1 MKAIRGRFILVLAWA
16 TVWFAPGIAAAAT
29 SPSAGTEYMQARLVS
44 AVDAV
49 GNLDTAQLGVEL
61 TMKPGW
67 KTYWRSPGDA
77 GAPPRLD
84 WDGSSNL
91 ADATLSYPAPRLY
104 TLLGLRMEGYSD
116 KVVLPVLARIK
127 TPGQPMALRLT
138 LDALVC
144 AELCVP
150 QTMTLALDLPAGAA
164 VPGKEAQEIARFVS
178 QVPGDGAAA
187 GFTIAPPA
195 EVAHAGGR
203 AIRIEVD
210 AREPFTV
217 PEVLLEVETQASF
230 GAPVI
235 ELSQGGR
242 HASAILPMADD
253 VGGSLAGKAM
263 TITVIDGGRAAEV
276 QAVVAGTGAPAAATR
291 GLPAMLA
298 LAVLGG
304 FILNLMPCVLPVLSM
319 KLFSVVKSGGA
330 APARIRA
337 EFLVTAAGIIVSFLV
352 IAAALIALKAAGR
365 TVGWGIQ
372 FQQPVFIAV
381 MVMVVTLFACNLLG
395 LFEVVLPSGLTNRL
409 GRPSGGSSLGGSFA
423 SGLFA
428 TLLATPCSAP
438 FLGTAVAFAL
448 SGGPIEIA
456 AVFLALGI
464 GLALPYLA
472 VALRPQVASRMPR
485 PGKWMATLRQVLGG
499 AMALTAV
506 WLLVIAAGQIGVA
519 LALSIGGVALAIVAV
534 LALSARFPMGIRQF
548 TPVLVAVLVA
558 MGVAAPLLQ
567 GAEATRGP
575 VVAEGSID
583 WVPFNRDQV
592 RTLVAQGRTVFVD
605 VTADW
610 CLTCQV
616 NARLVLNRQP
626 VAGRVGTT
634 VAMKADWTLPN
645 PGISAFLASHGR
657 FGIPFNVVFGPGAP
671 GGVVLPELLTEGTV
685 LSAIDR
691 AAGPRS

>member
-1 MKAIRGRFILVLAWA
+1 
-16 TVWFAPGIAAAAT
+16 
-29 SPSAGTEYMQARLVS
+29 
-44 AVDAV
+44 
-49 GNLDTAQLGVEL
+49 
-61 TMKPGW
+61 MKPGW

-84 WDGSSNL
+84 WDGSRNL
-91 ADATLSYPAPRLY
+91 ADAALSYPAPHLY
-104 TLLGLRMEGYSD
+104 TLLGLRMEGYSE
-116 KVVLPVLARIK
+116 KVVLPVLARSK
-127 TPGQPMALRLT
+127 VPGQPMALRLT

-150 QTMTLALDLPAGAA
+150 QTMSLSLDLPAGPA
-164 VPGKEAQEIARFVS
+164 VPGVESQEIARFLAT
-178 QVPGDGAAA
+178 VPGDGRVS
-187 GFTIAPPA
+187 GFTIAPPT
-195 EVAHAGGR
+195 EVAQAGLKSGGR
-203 AIRIEVD
+203 AIQIEVD
-210 AREPFTV
+210 AREPFAS
-217 PEVLLEVETQASF
+217 PEVLGEIETGANF

-235 ELSQGGR
+235 TLSQDGR
-242 HASAILPMADD
+242 HASVLLPVADD
-253 VGGSLAGKAM
+253 AGGSLAGKPL
-263 TITVIDGGRAAEV
+263 TLTVIDGARAAEF
-276 QAVVAGTGAPAAATR
+276 QSAVAGDGVSAAPLQ

-319 KLFSVVKSGGA
+319 KLFSIVKSGGV

-337 EFLVTAAGIIVSFLV
+337 EFLVTAAGIIVSFLA
-352 IAAALIALKAAGR
+352 IASVLIALKAAGR

-381 MVMVVTLFACNLLG
+381 MVMVVILFACNLFG

-409 GRPSGGSSLGGSFA
+409 GRPSGGSSLGGCFA

-448 SGGPIEIA
+448 SGGSVEIA
-456 AVFLALGI
+456 AIFLALGI

-472 VALRPQVASRMPR
+472 VAARPQLASRMPR

-499 AMALTAV
+499 AMAMTAV
-506 WLLVIAAGQIGVA
+506 WLLVIAAGEIGLE
-519 LALSIGGVALAIVAV
+519 LASVIGGVALTIVVA
-534 LALSARFPMGIRQF
+534 LLLSARFPVGLRRF
-548 TPVLVAVLVA
+548 TPVFVALLVAA
-558 MGVAAPLLQ
+558 GIAAPLLQ
-567 GAEATRGP
+567 GGTAMERGP
-575 VVAEGSID
+575 VTAEGSID
-583 WVPFNRDQV
+583 WVPFNRDKI
-592 RTLVAQGRTVFVD
+592 RALVSQGQTVFVD

-626 VAGRVGTT
+626 VAGRMGGT
-634 VAMKADWTLPN
+634 VAMKADWTTPN

-671 GGVVLPELLTEGTV
+671 SGVVLPELLTEATV

-691 AAGPRS
+691 AAGPRG